1 MRSLPSV
8 VLSICSGVSC
18 TLRAPSS
25 VESAHC
31 LLRETVPALLMDRN
45 NGPEVMLAPA
55 AQLSMEVFTQ
65 SGTGIVRT
73 WPPFPL
79 RSTIAQWRSRSWK
92 SSNLRAVTSALRRPQ
107 CQQRNALF

>member
-1 MRSLPSV
+1 
-8 VLSICSGVSC
+8 
-18 TLRAPSS
+18 
-25 VESAHC
+25 
-31 LLRETVPALLMDRN
+31 
-45 NGPEVMLAPA
+45 
-55 AQLSMEVFTQ
+55 MEVFTQ